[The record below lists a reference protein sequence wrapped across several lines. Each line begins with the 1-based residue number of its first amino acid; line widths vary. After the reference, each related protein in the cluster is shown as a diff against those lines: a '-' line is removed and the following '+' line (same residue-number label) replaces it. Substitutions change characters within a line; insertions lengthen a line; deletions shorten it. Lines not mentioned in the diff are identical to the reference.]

1 MSEDIKIVKLS
12 PKYKEDFKKINLWW
26 IGEYFEVEESDIKV
40 LNEPEK
46 YIIDMGGEIFLA
58 LYKDEVVG
66 TCALIKSKNE
76 NFDFELAKLAVLS
89 KVQGLKLGLLLS
101 QAVITEAKNRGGKT
115 IFLETNSVLTP
126 AVSLYKKLGFEEI
139 PNFKSKYKRV
149 NLVMLK
155 NL

>member
-1 MSEDIKIVKLS
+1 
-12 PKYKEDFKKINLWW
+12 
-26 IGEYFEVEESDIKV
+26 
-40 LNEPEK
+40 
-46 YIIDMGGEIFLA
+46 
-58 LYKDEVVG
+58 
-66 TCALIKSKNE
+66 
-76 NFDFELAKLAVLS
+76 
-89 KVQGLKLGLLLS
+89 LLS

>member
-1 MSEDIKIVKLS
+1 
-12 PKYKEDFKKINLWW
+12 
-26 IGEYFEVEESDIKV
+26 
-40 LNEPEK
+40 
-46 YIIDMGGEIFLA
+46 MGGEIFLA

-76 NFDFELAKLAVLS
+76 NFDFELAKLAVLT

-101 QAVITEAKNRGGKT
+101 RAVINEAKNRGGKT
-115 IFLETNSVLTP
+115 IFLETNSALTP

-155 NL
+155 NF